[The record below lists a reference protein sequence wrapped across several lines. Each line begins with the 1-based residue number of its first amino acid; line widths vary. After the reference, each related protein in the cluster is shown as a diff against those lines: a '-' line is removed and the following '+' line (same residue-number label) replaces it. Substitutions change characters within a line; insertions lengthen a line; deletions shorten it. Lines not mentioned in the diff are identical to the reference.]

1 MGQRAPIAPPA
12 AVAVGQPS
20 GRLKGRTVRVAGL
33 DLQARRAAFDLFE
46 ASYEGASWATFQR
59 DLDAKQFAILLHD
72 VGTGELKGFSTVQL
86 SRAGRATVV
95 FSGDTVIDPAYWG
108 QKELQ
113 RRFAALILRLKLRRP
128 WRPVYWFL
136 ISKGFRTYLIMV
148 NRCPRSI
155 PRYDQ
160 PDDPGLRRLLDALAR
175 ARFGD
180 KYDPASGVARD
191 LGADRVRQG
200 IAPIDGA
207 LLANPHVRFFLQRNP
222 GHVRGDELCCLAE
235 TRLRDA
241 VVTLA
246 QVLRRRVGR

>member
-1 MGQRAPIAPPA
+1 MGQRAALTPPA
-12 AVAVGQPS
+12 AVAVGQAV
-20 GRLKGRTVRVAGL
+20 GRLKGRTVRVTGL
-33 DLQARRAAFDLFE
+33 DLQARRAAFDLFA

-72 VGTGELKGFSTVQL
+72 VRTGELKGFSTVQL
-86 SRAGRATVV
+86 SPAGKATVV

-175 ARFGD
+175 GRFGD
-180 KYDPASGVARD
+180 KYDPAAGVARD

-200 IAPIDGA
+200 VAPIDGA
-207 LLANPHVRFFLQRNP
+207 LLANPHVRFFLQQNP

-241 VVTLA
+241 VVTLT
-246 QVLRRRVGR
+246 QVLRRRVRR

>member
-1 MGQRAPIAPPA
+1 MGQRAAITPT
-12 AVAVGQPS
+12 AVAVGQAD
-20 GRLKGRTVRVAGL
+20 GKLKGRTVRVTGL
-33 DLQARRAAFDLFE
+33 DLQVRRAAFDLFA
-46 ASYEGASWATFQR
+46 ASYEGASWTTFVR

-86 SRAGRATVV
+86 WRAGRATVV

-113 RRFAALILRLKLRRP
+113 RRFAALILQLKLRRP

-136 ISKGFRTYLIMV
+136 ISKGYRTYLIMV

-155 PRYDQ
+155 PRYDR

-180 KYDPASGVARD
+180 KYDAASGVARD

-200 IAPIDGA
+200 VAPIDGA

-246 QVLRRRVGR
+246 QVLRRRVRW

>member
-1 MGQRAPIAPPA
+1 MGQRAALAPPA
-12 AVAVGQPS
+12 AVAVGQAV
-20 GRLKGRTVRVAGL
+20 GRLKGRTVRVTGL
-33 DLQARRAAFDLFE
+33 DLQARRAAFDLFA

-72 VGTGELKGFSTVQL
+72 VRTGELKGFSTVQL
-86 SRAGRATVV
+86 SPAGKATVV
-95 FSGDTVIDPAYWG
+95 FSGDTVIDPEYWG

-175 ARFGD
+175 GRFGD
-180 KYDPASGVARD
+180 KYDPAAGVARD

-200 IAPIDGA
+200 VAPIDGA
-207 LLANPHVRFFLQRNP
+207 LLANPHVRFFLQQNP

-241 VVTLA
+241 VVTLT
-246 QVLRRRVGR
+246 QVLRRRVRR

>member
-1 MGQRAPIAPPA
+1 MGQRAALTPPA
-12 AVAVGQPS
+12 AVAVGQAV
-20 GRLKGRTVRVAGL
+20 GRLKGRTVRVTGL
-33 DLQARRAAFDLFE
+33 DLRARRAAFDLFA

-72 VGTGELKGFSTVQL
+72 VRTGELKGFSTVQL
-86 SRAGRATVV
+86 SPAGKATVV

-175 ARFGD
+175 GRFGD
-180 KYDPASGVARD
+180 KYDPGSGVARD

-200 IAPIDGA
+200 VAPIDGA

-241 VVTLA
+241 VATLT
-246 QVLRRRVGR
+246 QVLRRRVRR